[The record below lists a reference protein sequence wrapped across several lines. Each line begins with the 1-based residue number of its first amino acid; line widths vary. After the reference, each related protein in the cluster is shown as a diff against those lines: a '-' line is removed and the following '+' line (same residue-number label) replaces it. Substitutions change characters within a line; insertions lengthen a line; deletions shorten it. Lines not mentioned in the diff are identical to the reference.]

1 VGKVEVATEK
11 QGRGLVHNCEP
22 ILEQLQ
28 ENKIVLV
35 TPGVRFFREPCCAT
49 TGHCT
54 NLEDGGYRRG
64 MLEDL
69 SRLKEAAEDVCR
81 GGGMRNYK
89 VVSPVEMLGI
99 RAAMDENELIQILGS
114 DPVHMAQKGY
124 QLLSEGL
131 VRMVETTSTA
141 FSGGK
146 RGREDEEAEEG
157 IGNYHRK
164 RHEWLYNVVSGTGGW
179 GQGQQAKPV
188 SLAKGTGVGPVKIT
202 GAFPF
207 GKKSGNN
214 KFLHILPF
222 QPLKKEPKCRQK

>member
-1 VGKVEVATEK
+1 
-11 QGRGLVHNCEP
+11 
-22 ILEQLQ
+22 
-28 ENKIVLV
+28 
-35 TPGVRFFREPCCAT
+35 
-49 TGHCT
+49 
-54 NLEDGGYRRG
+54 
-64 MLEDL
+64 
-69 SRLKEAAEDVCR
+69 
-81 GGGMRNYK
+81 
-89 VVSPVEMLGI
+89 
-99 RAAMDENELIQILGS
+99 
-114 DPVHMAQKGY
+114 VHMAQKEY